1 LSGPSWWNLSVFRKK
16 GQAIEAF
23 YNKNN
28 MQVVMRD
35 EFSKPIFRWA
45 GSKRKLLPILIKN
58 IPNSY
63 NQYVEPFCGSAC
75 LFFAVNPKK
84 AILGDMNS
92 ELISTYQAI
101 RKYPSEIAKLAS
113 NIPNDKKTYLEIR
126 AQPQDSLDVVSRAV
140 RFIYLNRY
148 CFNGVYRTNLRGE
161 FNVPM
166 GSRTGGIPSELR
178 FLNCAEALNTADL
191 YSGDFETVF
200 SHLKDGDF
208 LYVDPPYSKPGSKH
222 GGEYGPGSFQYSDI
236 ERLLS
241 FLIRADQRGVNFLL
255 SYSNEADLIA
265 ALPNNWMVREIKVKR
280 HVSGFSQYRL
290 DASEILIS
298 NSTIRI

>member
-1 LSGPSWWNLSVFRKK
+1 
-16 GQAIEAF
+16 
-23 YNKNN
+23 

-63 NQYVEPFCGSAC
+63 NRYVEPFCGSAC
-75 LFFAVNPKK
+75 LFFAIQPKK

-92 ELISTYQAI
+92 ELISAYQTI
-101 RKYPSEIAKLAS
+101 RQYPCEVAKLAS
-113 NIPNDKKTYLEIR
+113 NIPNDKKTYFEIR
-126 AQPQDSLDVVSRAV
+126 AQHQDTLDVISRAV

-148 CFNGVYRTNLRGE
+148 CFNGVYRTNLSGE

-178 FLNCAEALNTADL
+178 FLHCAEALNTADL

-208 LYVDPPYSKPGSKH
+208 LYIDPPYSKPGSKH
-222 GGEYGPGSFQYSDI
+222 GGEYGPISFQYSDI

-241 FLIRADQRGVNFLL
+241 FLNRSEQLGVNFLL
-255 SYSNEADLIA
+255 SYSNDAGLIA
-265 ALPNNWMVREIKVKR
+265 ALPNNWKIKDIKVKR

-298 NSTIRI
+298 NNTIRI